1 MKKKKKGEGK
11 WYRYEQGGNF
21 YPAEYPFEAD
31 EKEYWYK
38 ERCEENLKDGDI
50 YIYRVRYLLGEKMYQ
65 IGEIIY
71 HEPEYRYEHKIFM
84 KMNGQTEV
92 AKINFLVFD
101 TVDTVVGDDLLDVLE
116 KKLEEF
122 DNKSDFDRKIH
133 DMRLLN
139 LVDKKTKQGVP
150 LTREELRF
158 LYEIDNKVE
167 YINSNKDYR
176 IGKIIA
182 RRKSIAED
190 MNRIYDFKR
199 ISEYLDDLNLD
210 VVKDPAGLQLPE
222 ITGNISLH
230 GLEKTAGLKLP
241 KIVKGDLTV
250 AGVTESSHV
259 VFPKIVEGSLTIFD
273 VIIPYD
279 IPPLSELEIN
289 YSTPKQVVGA
299 KQLTLPEVVKGNL
312 YIDVFI
318 KDFEYLTLPEIG
330 GCLSILCS
338 EKAEGLILP
347 QIMKENVSLKNL
359 ISAEGVLFSEEIDG
373 CLCLDS
379 LKDTNGLI
387 VPKSAKDKIKCKIN
401 IPDSC
406 FMEDDDYK
414 KYRQNLLYR
423 LKATKEICK
432 EYNVSEDEIAF
443 TVNECKQKKGQI
455 KILKDDV
462 NLNKVLDNGDL
473 NVLPEIIIGD
483 VNLKEKTYLNNFTFK
498 SNVVGNLNFS
508 GLVSAKKVILSDGVR
523 GSVSLSNLTEVK
535 ELVLPRIIEKN
546 LIMNKLKEING
557 NVIFSKMI
565 GGTVDLSS
573 LVSVESVNFSET
585 IQGDLKL
592 LALEYIN
599 NSSLPKFVGK
609 SFIMSSL
616 KKTTSLI
623 LPKMVGEGVFLS
635 SLSEFDYL
643 ELSQAINGS
652 LCLDS
657 LKDTNGL
664 IVPKSAKDKIKCKIN
679 IPDSCFMEDDDYKKY
694 RQNLLYR
701 LKATKEI
708 CKEYNVSED
717 EIAFTVNECKQKKG
731 QIKILKDDVNL
742 NKVLDNGD
750 LNVLPEII
758 IGDVNLKEKT
768 YLNNFTFKSNVVGN
782 LNFSGLV
789 SAKKVILSDGV
800 RGSVSLSNLTE
811 VKELVLPRIIEKNLI
826 MNKLKEINGNVIFSK
841 MIGGTVDLSSLVSVE
856 SVNFSETIQGD
867 LKLLA
872 LEYINNSSLP
882 KFVGKS
888 FIMSS
893 LKKTTSLILPKMVGE
908 GVFLSSLSEFD
919 YLELP
924 QAINGSLS
932 LEGLKSADGLIFPE
946 VVTKSVYLNN
956 LKSLTNSKLPRVV
969 GRHLNMENLLEIN
982 NSQLPSIINGDLLLR
997 RLKTTDKLSLPS
1009 IINGDVE
1016 LGSLTDVDTL
1026 ILSKYIGGDLN
1037 LCSLKNAREVVFPEV
1052 INKETW
1058 LGNFDKE
1065 DVKLPASLKEKILTK
1080 NVPYDCFIADDEYK
1094 EYRSARVEE
1103 LNTIKPPENVS
1114 KIKKLTRRLTDH
1126 S

>member
-92 AKINFLVFD
+92 AKINFLVSD
-101 TVDTVVGDDLLDVLE
+101 TVDTAVGDDLLDVLE

-139 LVDKKTKQGVP
+139 LVDKKTKQDEP

-190 MNRIYDFKR
+190 MNRIYDFRR
-199 ISEYLDDLNLD
+199 ISECLDDLNLD

-222 ITGNISLH
+222 ITGNLSLH

-289 YSTPKQVVGA
+289 YSTPKQVVSA

-565 GGTVDLSS
+565 GGT
-573 LVSVESVNFSET
+573 
-585 IQGDLKL
+585 
-592 LALEYIN
+592 A
-599 NSSLPKFVGK
+599 
-609 SFIMSSL
+609 
-616 KKTTSLI
+616 
-623 LPKMVGEGVFLS
+623 
-635 SLSEFDYL
+635 
-643 ELSQAINGS
+643 
-652 LCLDS
+652 
-657 LKDTNGL
+657 
-664 IVPKSAKDKIKCKIN
+664 
-679 IPDSCFMEDDDYKKY
+679 
-694 RQNLLYR
+694 
-701 LKATKEI
+701 
-708 CKEYNVSED
+708 
-717 EIAFTVNECKQKKG
+717 
-731 QIKILKDDVNL
+731 
-742 NKVLDNGD
+742 
-750 LNVLPEII
+750 
-758 IGDVNLKEKT
+758 
-768 YLNNFTFKSNVVGN
+768 
-782 LNFSGLV
+782 
-789 SAKKVILSDGV
+789 
-800 RGSVSLSNLTE
+800 
-811 VKELVLPRIIEKNLI
+811 
-826 MNKLKEINGNVIFSK
+826 
-841 MIGGTVDLSSLVSVE
+841 DLSSLVSVE

-997 RLKTTDKLSLPS
+997 RLKTTDKLSLSS

-1080 NVPYDCFIADDEYK
+1080 NVPYDCFIAADEYK

-1114 KIKKLTRRLTDH
+1114 KIKKLTRRLTNH